1 MQASSQ
7 SSASTGSDDVIVETR
22 NLSKTYRDFWGRSKK
37 VALKPLDLE
46 IRRGEI
52 FGLLGPNGSG
62 KTTTMKLL
70 LGLIFPTSGEA
81 IVFGREATD
90 VSKNERIGYLP
101 EESYLYKFLDAEETL
116 DFYGRLFDMPPEE
129 RRRRADALIDMVGLG
144 RDKKRQL
151 KEYSKGMTRRIGV
164 AQALINDPELV
175 LLDEP
180 TSGLDPIGTR
190 EMKDLIIDLKHRG
203 KTVIMSSHLLAD
215 VEDVCDRIAVLHQG
229 ELKELGRVEDLLRV
243 TDITQIRARG
253 LSSAAHEEI
262 RAVLKRHGGEDIEIG
277 NPTTTL
283 EDLFL
288 EVVRDTGASGPAGPV
303 GFPGRLAAALNR
315 GHEGT
320 GTVRDGR
327 IRHPLEGDRSTWF
340 LNKTYR
346 SLQSGSVRRSCATCS
361 PAACWRCS
369 PPHWHGSCSRPCMVR
384 WPRATASTAGSSRP
398 WWIWRECRRAG
409 SGPSPGWRCRNRCDE
424 TCSSSS
430 ACSR

>member
-1 MQASSQ
+1 MRDAIPGRFFGMEKIAKAQGVQ
-7 SSASTGSDDVIVETR
+7 SAEVVVEAR
-22 NLSKTYRDFWGRSKK
+22 NLSKVYRDFWGRSKK

-81 IVFGREATD
+81 IVFGKDATD
-90 VSKNERIGYLP
+90 VSKNDRIGYLP

-129 RRRRADALIDMVGLG
+129 RKRRADALIEMVGLG

-151 KEYSKGMTRRIGV
+151 REYSKGMTRRIGV

-190 EMKDLIIDLKHRG
+190 EMKDLIIDLKRRG
-203 KTVIMSSHLLAD
+203 KTVILCSHLLAD

-229 ELKELGRVEDLLRV
+229 ELKELGRVDELLRV
-243 TDITQIRARG
+243 TDITQIRSTG
-253 LSSAAHEEI
+253 LPQAAHEEI
-262 RAVLKRHGGEDIEIG
+262 RAVIQRLGGHDIEIG
-277 NPTTTL
+277 SPRTTL

-288 EVVRDTGASGPAGPV
+288 EVVKDTEAR
-303 GFPGRLAAALNR
+303 PGRRAKQQ
-315 GHEGT
+315 EEPSGT
-320 GTVRDGR
+320 
-327 IRHPLEGDRSTWF
+327 
-340 LNKTYR
+340 
-346 SLQSGSVRRSCATCS
+346 
-361 PAACWRCS
+361 
-369 PPHWHGSCSRPCMVR
+369 
-384 WPRATASTAGSSRP
+384 
-398 WWIWRECRRAG
+398 
-409 SGPSPGWRCRNRCDE
+409 
-424 TCSSSS
+424 
-430 ACSR
+430 